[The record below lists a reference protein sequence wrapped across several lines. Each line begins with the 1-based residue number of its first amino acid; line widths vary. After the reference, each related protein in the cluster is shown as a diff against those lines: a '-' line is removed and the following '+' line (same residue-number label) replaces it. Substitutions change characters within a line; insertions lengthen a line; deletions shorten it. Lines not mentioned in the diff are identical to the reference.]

1 VVLWRDEEREEEET
15 DDVGGGTRG
24 LARVG
29 GRLVIGGC
37 SAAGKARRLSHVE
50 DKCLRRKSTKILAK
64 VCTIYPFIPKENAKS
79 EKEVQVCFFWLF
91 GFKFYFVSSYF
102 WLWMEMAL
110 RSMLED
116 VSAFESG
123 NNSPSTGISLL
134 RPGRGP
140 ALDCA
145 GTVGREVLIE
155 HGTVPVSI

>member
-29 GRLVIGGC
+29 GRPVIGGG
-37 SAAGKARRLSHVE
+37 SAAGKARRLSHVYQ
-50 DKCLRRKSTKILAK
+50 CLRRKSTKYWQKYVQSI
-64 VCTIYPFIPKENAKS
+64 PFIPKENAKL
-79 EKEVQVCFFWLF
+79 EKEVQVLFWLL
-91 GFKFYFVSSYF
+91 GFTFYFVSSYF
-102 WLWMEMAL
+102 WLWMAMAL
-110 RSMLED
+110 RGMLED
-116 VSAFESG
+116 VSTFGSG